1 MVDADSKLASGDESF
16 YYRVRGTPRKA
27 Y

>member
-16 YYRVRGTPRKA
+16 YYRVRGTTRKA
-27 Y
+27 H